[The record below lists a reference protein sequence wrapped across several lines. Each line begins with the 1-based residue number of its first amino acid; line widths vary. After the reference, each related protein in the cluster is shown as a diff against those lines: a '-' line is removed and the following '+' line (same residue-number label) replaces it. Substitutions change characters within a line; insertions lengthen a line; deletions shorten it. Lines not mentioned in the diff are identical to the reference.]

1 MRRRRDTGR
10 YSTSRLHVVF
20 DLDGILVDSEPLW
33 EEAIVEVF
41 RDFGAAYRSE
51 LEPRHRGMKMGD
63 LVPFLLAE
71 HRCAADPAAFARRL
85 LDALFRRFDRLEPL
99 PGAQRALDLAR
110 AKGKVALA
118 SGSPPEMIRRVLGRF
133 GWRFDAVCSADEVAR
148 GKPAPDV
155 FLLAARKLG
164 VAPHEC
170 IAIEDSANGI
180 RAAKAAGMKVIAVG
194 NAEGPADVRLPSLES
209 LVL

>member
-1 MRRRRDTGR
+1 
-10 YSTSRLHVVF
+10 LHAVF

-33 EEAIVEVF
+33 SEAIVEVLK
-41 RDFGAAYRSE
+41 DFGAAYRPE
-51 LEPRHRGMKMGD
+51 LEPRHRGMKMKD

-71 HRCAADPAAFARRL
+71 HRCAAEPAEFARKL
-85 LDALFRRFDRLEPL
+85 LDALFRRFDRLVPL
-99 PGAQRALDLAR
+99 PGAERALELAR
-110 AKGKVALA
+110 KKGKVALA
-118 SGSPPEMIRRVLGRF
+118 SGSPPEMIRRVLDRF

-155 FLLAARKLG
+155 FLLAARRLG

-170 IAIEDSANGI
+170 VAIEDSSNGI
-180 RAAKAAGMKVIAVG
+180 RAAKAAGMRVIAVG
-194 NAEGPADVRLPSLES
+194 NALGPADVRLPSLES

>member
-1 MRRRRDTGR
+1 M
-10 YSTSRLHVVF
+10 HVVF

-33 EEAIVEVF
+33 SEAIVEALKG
-41 RDFGAAYRSE
+41 FGAAYRPE
-51 LEPRHRGMKMGD
+51 LEPRHRGMKMAE

-71 HRCAADPAAFARRL
+71 HGCAADPAAFARRL
-85 LDALFRRFDRLEPL
+85 LDVLFRRFDRLEPL
-99 PGAQRALDLAR
+99 PGAERALDLAR

-118 SGSPPEMIRRVLGRF
+118 SGSPPEMIRRVLDRF

-155 FLLAARKLG
+155 FLLAARRLG
-164 VAPHEC
+164 VSPHEC
-170 IAIEDSANGI
+170 VAIEDSANGI
-180 RAAKAAGMKVIAVG
+180 RAAKAAGMRVIAVG
-194 NAEGPADVRLPSLES
+194 KAGGPADVRIPSLES